1 MLNKTRYLYLALVP
15 VLIGISSFVILLNA
29 PYTGIEFAP
38 SEGGWVI
45 ASIAPNSPASK
56 EGLVGKQIISIA
68 GWEIKKQELV
78 KNFGDIKTLPELKHF
93 WAAQQHFN
101 DNIRIGSPFNITI
114 QDGQNIK
121 TIEITPVEYP
131 VWKALSKIW
140 AVFLIAL
147 ASLAIG
153 LILAIK
159 KTEDTRVKVIFYTMV
174 LTSWYMVCYA
184 SYTSREIVY
193 NYPVFKIFEFMLDL
207 IPLYIYALTLH
218 FCLIFPKEKRITSNK
233 YFFLLLYAI
242 PLLIF
247 WLYELR
253 ISYIALFIFII
264 TYGLSSFFAI
274 IHSYVTIKSPVEK
287 TQVRWVIWG
296 ITICLLM
303 LIFEFLPIILI
314 GKTLFDQTFL
324 LLSFIFFPL
333 SIAFAITRYR
343 LMDIDTLFD
352 NTLIYATTLGVLAFL
367 DIIIITALVNIQI
380 LSFRIS
386 EPIAMIIGVWV
397 IIFTYIPI
405 RNYIQ
410 DIIKRIFKREIYD
423 INQVIIQFSRDL
435 LTTSTIDSAFEKML
449 SRIDNTLH
457 PKGSTAF
464 LRKETG
470 GYITFGSSANEIPLE
485 IDIAKAEKIH
495 APTLLFNIITVE
507 SLPDSHNGGAFV
519 PITGTQGYLGH
530 CILQNKHSDRLYDK
544 EDLKLLNIMA
554 NQLALTIEAIL
565 SRENAARKEKE
576 AITEKERISREIH
589 DGIGSRFVEAI
600 LLNDVVNKNVDNT
613 QKIIKHSK
621 ELKHVLM
628 EGLADLRELI
638 WTVEPGQN
646 TLGNLVSYIVDKTQY
661 LKNKED
667 IKTNIITSIEN
678 ENMPISSS
686 LKLNIVR
693 IIQEAITNT
702 IKHASA
708 TRIDIT
714 IEQKNDHMKIK
725 IIDNGKGFDISN
737 SHPNGYGMRNIRK
750 RCEDIGAQ
758 LDITSQINN
767 GTKIAIELGLSQ

>member
-1 MLNKTRYLYLALVP
+1 ML
-15 VLIGISSFVILLNA
+15 
-29 PYTGIEFAP
+29 
-38 SEGGWVI
+38 
-45 ASIAPNSPASK
+45 
-56 EGLVGKQIISIA
+56 
-68 GWEIKKQELV
+68 
-78 KNFGDIKTLPELKHF
+78 
-93 WAAQQHFN
+93 
-101 DNIRIGSPFNITI
+101 
-114 QDGQNIK
+114 
-121 TIEITPVEYP
+121 
-131 VWKALSKIW
+131 
-140 AVFLIAL
+140 
-147 ASLAIG
+147 
-153 LILAIK
+153 
-159 KTEDTRVKVIFYTMV
+159 
-174 LTSWYMVCYA
+174 CYV

-193 NYPVFKIFEFMLDL
+193 NYSIFKVFEFTLDL

-218 FCLIFPKEKRITSNK
+218 FCLIFPREKRITSNK

-242 PLLIF
+242 PLFIF

-274 IHSYVTIKSPVEK
+274 IHSYVTIKSPIEK

-303 LIFEFLPIILI
+303 LIFEFLPILLI

-367 DIIIITALVNIQI
+367 DIVIITALVNIQI

-386 EPIAMIIGVWV
+386 EPVAMIIGVWA

-410 DIIKRIFKREIYD
+410 NIIKRILKREIYD
-423 INQVIIQFSRDL
+423 TNQVIIQFSRDL
-435 LTTSTIDSAFEKML
+435 LTAPTINSAFEKML
-449 SRIDNTLH
+449 SRIEDTLH
-457 PKGSTAF
+457 PKGSIAV

-470 GYITFGSSANEIPLE
+470 GYLTFGGQDNEIPLE

-507 SLPDSHNGGAFV
+507 SLPDNYNGGLFV

-530 CILQNKHSDRLYDK
+530 CILQNKHSGRLYDK
-544 EDLKLLNIMA
+544 EDIKLLNVMA
-554 NQLALTIEAIL
+554 NQLAMTIEAIL
-565 SRENAARKEKE
+565 SRENAAKKEKE
-576 AITEKERISREIH
+576 AIAEKERISREIH

-600 LLNDVVNKNVDNT
+600 LLSDVVNKNIDDSR
-613 QKIIKHSK
+613 KIIKHSK
-621 ELKHVLM
+621 ELKQVLM
-628 EGLADLRELI
+628 EGLTDLRELI

-646 TLGNLVSYIVDKTQY
+646 TLGNLVSYIADKTQY

-667 IKTNIITSIEN
+667 IKTNVITSVEN

-686 LKLNIVR
+686 MKLNIVR

-708 TRIDIT
+708 TKIDVT
-714 IEQKNDHMKIK
+714 IEQKNDNMKIV
-725 IIDNGKGFDISN
+725 IADNGQGFDMSN

-750 RCEDIGAQ
+750 RCEDIGAH
-758 LDITSQINN
+758 LEITSRINE
-767 GTKIAIELGLSQ
+767 GTKIAIELKLSQ